1 MYDEKCWASSK
12 ASNTVTVTVRDLVK
26 KMTMNKHLM
35 NELKHQ

>member
-1 MYDEKCWASSK
+1 MYDEMLGFVQSEQHGHRD
-12 ASNTVTVTVRDLVK
+12 RDLVK